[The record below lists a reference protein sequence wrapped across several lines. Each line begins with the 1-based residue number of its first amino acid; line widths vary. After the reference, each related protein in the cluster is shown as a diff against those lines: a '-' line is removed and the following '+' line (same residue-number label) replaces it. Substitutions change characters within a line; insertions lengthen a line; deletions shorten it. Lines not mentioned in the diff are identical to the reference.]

1 MGSLFAPAEAIIG
14 RLSYTYKVLLTAL
27 LFVVPISYLIWL
39 DYAHTQSQVL
49 QLQEEQLGLRY
60 VDTAKRVFEL
70 VPQHRGLSQGVLNG
84 KDALKPKLQAV
95 EQKLRRALQDW
106 EAVNE
111 DIGGALGARERAA
124 QITRQ
129 VRELMR
135 NGLSLS
141 AADSFTRHTRAIMDL
156 YALIRYVADESGL
169 SVDPDLAAAL
179 TSRAMIDDMLMAAEY
194 AGRTR
199 GLGTGVAAKGAFTP
213 QTFTKLSHNV
223 TTLKDRRSALAA
235 KIRHIRIKRGDLLKA
250 LDSDIDATLKALG
263 GFADFVQQQLL
274 GAEQIDTDPAQLFDK
289 GTEAIT
295 HVMTLFDRS
304 AGAMRQ
310 DIDHRIAQLRSY
322 QISALAISGLALLL
336 MGYLGVGFYRT
347 IMASIGAI
355 DQGADQ
361 VAQGRLDTL
370 VRVPTRDEMS
380 QIQGSLNHMIET
392 VRELI
397 GNVIEAAHSVAAES
411 SQIAQSTEQTRA
423 AMNDQQMQVSQVA
436 TAVNEMA
443 ATVQEV
449 ARSAAHTAE
458 ATSEATRLVAESQS
472 TVDNNAAAIGALAD
486 EVEHAATVVA
496 TVESDS
502 VEIGTVL
509 DVIRSIAEQTNL
521 LALNA
526 AIEAARAGEQG
537 RGFAVVADEVRT
549 LAARTQQSTEEIQGM
564 IERLQNGTQQAV
576 SVMQSSQEKARN
588 GVQEARKTNEALA
601 AITDAINRIADMS
614 SQIAAAAEE
623 QSTATEEINQS
634 VVAIDDSSRA
644 TYELS
649 SQAASASETL
659 SRNAQRLIEATSRF
673 QT

>member
-14 RLSYTYKVLLTAL
+14 RLSYTYKMLLTAL
-27 LFVVPISYLIWL
+27 LFVAPVSYLIWL
-39 DYAHTQSQVL
+39 DYAHTQSL
-49 QLQEEQLGLRY
+49 IGQLREERLGLRY
-60 VDTAKRVFEL
+60 VETAKRVFEL

-84 KDALKPKLQAV
+84 KDALRPKLQAV
-95 EQKLRRALQDW
+95 EQELRAALKDW
-106 EAVNE
+106 EAVNQ
-111 DIGGALGARERAA
+111 DIGGALGAREQAG
-124 QITRQ
+124 QVTRQ

-135 NGLSLS
+135 NGLSLN
-141 AADSFTRHTRAIMDL
+141 AAESFTRHTRAIMDL
-156 YALIRYVADESGL
+156 YALIGYVADESGL
-169 SVDPDLAAAL
+169 SVDPDLATAL
-179 TSRAMIDDMLMAAEY
+179 TARAMIDDMLMAAEY

-223 TTLKDRRSALAA
+223 TTLKDRGSALAA
-235 KIRHIRIKRGDLLKA
+235 KIRHIRIKRAGLLQA

-263 GFADFVQQQLL
+263 GFADFVQRQLL
-274 GAEQIDTDPAQLFDK
+274 AAERIDTDPARLFDK

-304 AGAMRQ
+304 AGAMRR
-310 DIDHRIAQLRSY
+310 DIDRRVAQLRSY
-322 QISALAISGLALLL
+322 QVSALAISGLALLL

-355 DQGADQ
+355 DQGAEQ

-370 VRVPTRDEMS
+370 VQVPTRDEMS

-392 VRELI
+392 VRQLI
-397 GNVIEAAHSVAAES
+397 ANVIEAAHSVAGES
-411 SQIAQSTEQTRA
+411 AQIAQSTEQTRA
-423 AMNDQQMQVSQVA
+423 AMDEQQMQVSQVA

-458 ATSEATRLVAESQS
+458 ATTEATRLVAESQS
-472 TVDNNAAAIGALAD
+472 TVDDNAAAIGALAD
-486 EVEHAATVVA
+486 EVEHAASVVA

-564 IERLQNGTQQAV
+564 IERLQNGTRQAV
-576 SVMQSSQEKARN
+576 SVMHASQEKARN
-588 GVQEARKTNEALA
+588 GVEEARKTNEALA

-634 VVAIDDSSRA
+634 VVAINDSSRA

-673 QT
+673 RT